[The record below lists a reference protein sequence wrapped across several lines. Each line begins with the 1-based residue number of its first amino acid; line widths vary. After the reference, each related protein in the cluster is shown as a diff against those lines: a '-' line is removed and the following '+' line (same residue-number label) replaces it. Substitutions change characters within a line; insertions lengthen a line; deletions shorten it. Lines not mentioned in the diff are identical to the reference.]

1 MVRKNRIQGLRL
13 KRGRTQKIVPSKK
26 GKVPRKEAYKSL
38 RISTIGSV
46 IQLIKFFL
54 KLILSFIF
62 GWIIRGAVITALII
76 SITILHAIIM
86 TSIINLR

>member
-1 MVRKNRIQGLRL
+1 MVRKNRLQGLRL

-26 GKVPRKEAYKSL
+26 GTVPRKEAYKSL

-54 KLILSFIF
+54 KKFKLEMYCFVLKIKTLL
-62 GWIIRGAVITALII
+62 GLLGL
-76 SITILHAIIM
+76 
-86 TSIINLR
+86 